1 MSMSQ
6 KKQDNFKR
14 LAEART
20 NKIISMLGL
29 LGNLSNTSHYEY
41 TEEQVDSMFQAIQQ
55 ELDEQR
61 QRFQGKPARKKF
73 RL

>member
-1 MSMSQ
+1 MSQ

-20 NKIISMLGL
+20 NKIIGMLGL

-55 ELDEQR
+55 EIDEQR